1 MMLHVAHAVQHGHHR
16 ILVRTV
22 DTDVVVLA
30 VMVAERLPAIKELWI
45 AFGVGKNLRYI
56 AAHQIA
62 AHLGSEKSRAL
73 PMFHALTGCDT
84 VSTFVGHGKKTAWA
98 AWNSFPELTNALLD
112 LAHAPTEV
120 TEQTMQVIERF
131 VILLYDRTSTS
142 TEVNQARKRLFAK
155 TSSVQR
161 IPPTRAA
168 LEQHVKRAAFQG
180 GHVWGQALS
189 PDPVLPSPSAWGWTK
204 TDGGLYEPHWTT
216 LPEASKTCYELIC
229 CGCKKGCRTN
239 CKCKRAGLQC
249 TALCK
254 CEGECPIN

>member
-1 MMLHVAHAVQHGHHR
+1 MCATATECSVIAPCSPEEADSHMILHVAHAVQHGHHR
-16 ILVRTV
+16 ILVRTI

-30 VMVAERLPAIKELWI
+30 VMVAERFLAIKELWI

-84 VSTFVGHGKKTAWA
+84 VSAFVGHGKKTAWA

-189 PDPVLPSPSAWGWTK
+189 PDPVLPSPSAWG
-204 TDGGLYEPHWTT
+204 
-216 LPEASKTCYELIC
+216 
-229 CGCKKGCRTN
+229 
-239 CKCKRAGLQC
+239 
-249 TALCK
+249 
-254 CEGECPIN
+254 